1 MNVKLLL
8 SQVNCMTPSPL
19 QMNTL
24 SIEND
29 FSFVEKMFWKT
40 NVDIQQGIG
49 SIDEVHGNNYLPSAL
64 TLHRLSAG

>member
-8 SQVNCMTPSPL
+8 SLGNCMTPSPL

-40 NVDIQQGIG
+40 NDDIQRG
-49 SIDEVHGNNYLPSAL
+49 IDELRGTTIFQAH
-64 TLHRLSAG
+64 